1 VGQFPAFG
9 GHPAAGKAGHI
20 YLLMAGSSSAMQSR
34 IDNGEV
40 VVTYT
45 DGSATR
51 LALENPTTCGQS
63 TRIIFIDD
71 FWFPPAEPFRRA

>member
-1 VGQFPAFG
+1 
-9 GHPAAGKAGHI
+9 
-20 YLLMAGSSSAMQSR
+20 MAGSSSAMQSR

-51 LALENPTTCGQS
+51 LALENPTTWWPID
-63 TRIIFIDD
+63 TDYFIDD
-71 FWFPPAEPFRRA
+71 FGFRRPEPIPPRVDLQRARCAQWI